1 MSWREALVKG
11 GNSLNIFPK
20 NFLSFFVSLKMQWS
34 YDLKMVLFC
43 KKAVKKFYIPFPA
56 VICVI
61 VNVKLVLELKIERV
75 DFGNC

>member
-1 MSWREALVKG
+1 
-11 GNSLNIFPK
+11 
-20 NFLSFFVSLKMQWS
+20 
-34 YDLKMVLFC
+34 MVLFC